1 MPRKKPEELKSA
13 GGPGKATASTA
24 PAPAPAPAPSPAP
37 AAPAPVIPA
46 SAPAPAT
53 SVSNGTYHPAD
64 TNGDGKV
71 SEEEHAMYME
81 FRRKE
86 FEDAD
91 AMRDAQRK
99 MAWFAL
105 GGMLLYPFAVV
116 LAVFLDLDQA
126 GTILGNMAATY
137 FVSVAA
143 IVAAFFGGQA
153 FTQSKK
159 K

>member
-13 GGPGKATASTA
+13 APAASKPAAA
-24 PAPAPAPAPSPAP
+24 PAPAPAPA
-37 AAPAPVIPA
+37 APVIHQ
-46 SAPAPAT
+46 PAPQPAPMPA
-53 SVSNGTYHPAD
+53 GYHPAD
-64 TNGDGKV
+64 SNGDGKV
-71 SEEEHAMYME
+71 SAEEEKMYLE
-81 FRRKE
+81 FKRKE
-86 FEDAD
+86 LEDQD

-116 LAVFLDLDQA
+116 LAVFLTLDQA
-126 GTILGNMAATY
+126 ADVLGSMAATY

-153 FTQSKK
+153 YTQSSSNKK
-159 K
+159 R